1 MGRRKKILVTGETV
15 ILEGTSSNDKGLNP
29 IGERD
34 TRLFRKLTYKWWQHI
49 LNIEPLFRGV
59 RKSYLELRCHFIL
72 TKNIKMKI
80 RI

>member
-59 RKSYLELRCHFIL
+59 RIIL
-72 TKNIKMKI
+72 FGIKMSFHFNEKH
-80 RI
+80 